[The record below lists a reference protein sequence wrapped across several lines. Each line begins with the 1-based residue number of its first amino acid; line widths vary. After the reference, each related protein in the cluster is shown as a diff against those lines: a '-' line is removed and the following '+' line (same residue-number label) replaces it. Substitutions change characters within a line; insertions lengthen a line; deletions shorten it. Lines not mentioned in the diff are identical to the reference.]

1 MMIPTGGRK
10 NLTILIIEDD
20 TSFQELLVLRL
31 TSFFPGSNFRCYG
44 TVRAAKEALRDP
56 LLQPDLI
63 ILDHNLPDGSGV
75 SLLNDGLRRNDAPVL
90 IISSDNAPEI
100 PGASVEAGATF
111 FLSKGQIT
119 DALLRPLLE
128 GMLERASLQR
138 RLKQALVDET
148 VVKTVKTLLATLRHE
163 INNPLGAVIGA
174 AHLITYSP
182 GASAEQKHAAK
193 LVHESGMRIKEVLD
207 KLMKATSHESIEQ
220 ASTEVFKIPGD

>member
-1 MMIPTGGRK
+1 MMTSISSK
-10 NLTILIIEDD
+10 KDLTILIIEDD
-20 TSFQELLVLRL
+20 TSFRELLVLRL
-31 TSFFPGSNFRCYG
+31 TSFFPRSSFHCYG
-44 TVRAAKEALRDP
+44 TVRTGKEALRDP
-56 LLQPDLI
+56 LLQPDLL

-75 SLLNDGLRRNDAPVL
+75 SLLNEGLRRNDTPVL

-128 GMLERASLQR
+128 GMLEQAGLQR
-138 RLKQALVDET
+138 KLKQALIDDT

-174 AHLITYSP
+174 AHLITHSP
-182 GASAEQKHAAK
+182 GASDEQKHAAK

-220 ASTEVFKIPGD
+220 AATEVFKIPGD